1 MTSKNDSEMI
11 FSLIK
16 LTEAKLEWGSGDNWS
31 TQDFEAVSIKVL
43 EVTGINL
50 SVTTLKRLWGKIK
63 YESSPTVTTLN
74 ALAKFNGFENWRAFQ
89 QAERKDDPE
98 VEEVIIKP
106 ERKSEEGKPKLF
118 ILVPVVLILVA
129 AFFLFVTNKSS
140 TTDFSE
146 SEFSFSSKKMVF
158 EGVPNSVIFNYDAS
172 SAGLSDK
179 VEIQQSWDERLRTEV
194 PKDKNIHNSIYYYPG
209 FFQAKLVIS
218 DTIVKQHGILIKT
231 NGWLPLIE
239 KDETKPPIYF
249 KKDDIFNQEGVMSL
263 PIEKIKEVNAEL
275 KPDPTWTSFYNINDF
290 GNVFSDNFIFE
301 TEFKNDYAEAEGIC
315 QFTNLFIYFEGG
327 MAYLPFSLKGCVSNL
342 ALYDVKGKMDVDV
355 SALGYE
361 SDHWVKVK
369 FEVINGVGKL
379 YINDVCEYDF
389 NYHLEN
395 PAKFVG
401 LRYNFQGTGSVKYT
415 RFTDGSGNAVIDE
428 VY

>member
-1 MTSKNDSEMI
+1 MTPKNDNEMI
-11 FSLIK
+11 YSLIK

-31 TQDFEAVSIKVL
+31 TQDFEAVSVKVL

-89 QAERKDDPE
+89 QSEKTSPE
-98 VEEVIIKP
+98 EKVILYKP
-106 ERKSEEGKPKLF
+106 KKGSEKGKSKLF
-118 ILVPVVLILVA
+118 ILLTVILVLVA

-140 TTDFSE
+140 KTDFNE

-194 PKDKNIHNSIYYYPG
+194 PKDRTIHNSIYYYPG

-218 DTIVKQHGILIKT
+218 DTVVKEHGILIKT
-231 NGWLPLIE
+231 KGWLPLIE
-239 KDETKPPIYF
+239 KDVTKPPIYF
-249 KKDDIFNQEGVMSL
+249 KKEDIFIQEGVMTL
-263 PIEKIKEVNAEL
+263 PIEKIKEVNKEL
-275 KPDPTWTSFYNINDF
+275 KPEPTWTSFYNINDF
-290 GNVFSDNFIFE
+290 GNISSENFVFE
-301 TEFKNDYAEAEGIC
+301 TEFKNDFNEVEGIC
-315 QFTNLFIYFEGG
+315 QYTRLLIFFEGA
-327 MAYLPFSLKGCVSNL
+327 MLYLPFSVKGCVSNL
-342 ALYDVKGKMDVDV
+342 TLFDVKGKMDVDV

-361 SDHWVKVK
+361 SGQWMKLKV
-369 FEVINGVGKL
+369 EVINGEGKL
-379 YINDVCEYDF
+379 FINDICEYDF
-389 NYHLEN
+389 NFQFEN

-401 LRYNFQGTGSVKYT
+401 LQYNFQGTGSVKYT
-415 RFTDGSGNAVIDE
+415 KFTDGSGNVAIDDM
-428 VY
+428 Y

>member
-1 MTSKNDSEMI
+1 
-11 FSLIK
+11 
-16 LTEAKLEWGSGDNWS
+16 
-31 TQDFEAVSIKVL
+31 
-43 EVTGINL
+43 
-50 SVTTLKRLWGKIK
+50 
-63 YESSPTVTTLN
+63 
-74 ALAKFNGFENWRAFQ
+74 
-89 QAERKDDPE
+89 
-98 VEEVIIKP
+98 
-106 ERKSEEGKPKLF
+106 
-118 ILVPVVLILVA
+118 
-129 AFFLFVTNKSS
+129 
-140 TTDFSE
+140 
-146 SEFSFSSKKMVF
+146 MVF

-315 QFTNLFIYFEGG
+315 QYTNLFIYFEGG

-342 ALYDVKGKMDVDV
+342 GLYDVKGKMDVDV

-415 RFTDGSGNAVIDE
+415 RFTDGYGNAVIDE